1 MRVFQAK
8 LLLSWVRG
16 VRQNGKKKKKRK
28 RKRQRAKTT
37 KKESKSD
44 SFEIDVMRDAH
55 AIYLQDLKTSFKLQ
69 HVWEIVRNH
78 PKWLAQFD

>member
-1 MRVFQAK
+1 M
-8 LLLSWVRG
+8 
-16 VRQNGKKKKKRK
+16 KKKNWKQLKNQWQKINNSCHKFSACYKQVCQRK
-28 RKRQRAKTT
+28 
-37 KKESKSD
+37 KSD

-69 HVWEIVRNH
+69 NVWEIVRNH